1 MGIKN
6 LEQKNAERLQWWA
19 CQDLNLERAGY
30 EPEALP
36 IELQAHE
43 KWSWLYFYALLAAK
57 SRNFLKSPQ

>member
-43 KWSWLYFYALLAAK
+43 K
-57 SRNFLKSPQ
+57 